1 MPLSQVTPFS
11 ISSGLNIFFLLILL
25 FLCFSV
31 SETYDTPLILART
44 LQSENF
50 FTRPFTI
57 FILTI
62 SAYATTIKN
71 VILYA
76 KLTRKIMLEGYATV
90 QEMAEKWG
98 LNQRT
103 VQTMCAS
110 GKIAGLTKF
119 GRSWAIP
126 KDTEKP
132 TDNRVKSGAYKD
144 WRKKYSSNSKE

>member
-25 FLCFSV
+25 LLCFSV

-50 FTRPFTI
+50 FTRSFTI

-110 GKIAGLTKF
+110 GKIAGLAKF

-132 TDNRVKSGAYKD
+132 TDNRVKSGIYKD